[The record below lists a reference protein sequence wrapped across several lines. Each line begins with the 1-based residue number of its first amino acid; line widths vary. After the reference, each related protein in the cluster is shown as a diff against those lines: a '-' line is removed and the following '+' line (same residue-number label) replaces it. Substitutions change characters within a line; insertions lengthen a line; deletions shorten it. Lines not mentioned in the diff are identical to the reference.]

1 MTKQLTPAEE
11 LRCYYKAATIL
22 AEMLASQS
30 YGDCPDPEQFNPAGK
45 CAHPSPELY
54 DSGVSCRAV
63 QCVQMTYAHTVREAE
78 SQRFILIC

>member
-45 CAHPSPELY
+45 CAHPSPELCGKCFRNY
-54 DSGVSCRAV
+54 AISRAQKEMEV
-63 QCVQMTYAHTVREAE
+63 GK
-78 SQRFILIC
+78 